1 MQALETNADWT
12 GVALAIGIAL
22 ALIVGFFLVQRILRA
37 WIRWRTGFS
46 DRDRQL
52 RLQAGH
58 HPPLDDAPIQQEC
71 TSEQLP

>member
-1 MQALETNADWT
+1 MQALETSADWT

-22 ALIVGFFLVQRILRA
+22 ALVAGFFLVQWILRT

-46 DRDRQL
+46 DRAFQVRM
-52 RLQAGH
+52 QAGH
-58 HPPLDDAPIQQEC
+58 HPPLDDPPIQQEC